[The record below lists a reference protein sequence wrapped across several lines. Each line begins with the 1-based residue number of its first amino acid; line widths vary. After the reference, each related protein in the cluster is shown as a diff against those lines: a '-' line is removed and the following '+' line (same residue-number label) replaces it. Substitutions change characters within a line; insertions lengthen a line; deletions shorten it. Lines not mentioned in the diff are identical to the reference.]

1 MKSTLRLVLVSAALV
16 GLSTRTAARVDVAD
30 TRMLSQPATSG
41 THVAFI
47 YAGDLWTARLDG
59 GDVRRLTTDD
69 GQESSPAFSPDGARI
84 AFSAQYEGNT
94 DVYVVP
100 TQGGVP
106 VRLTWHPGADL
117 VQGFTADGKGVLF
130 TSARA
135 VFTNRFTQLFTV
147 PVSGGVEEPLPI
159 PNAARAA
166 YSPDGR
172 RIAYNPLGPAFLQW
186 KQYRGG
192 RTSRIWLYET
202 RDHAV
207 ESIPQPPERAND
219 TDPMWI
225 GETVYFRSDRN
236 GEFNLFGYD
245 TKSKAIRQLTKHAD
259 FPVLSASAGGGRIV
273 YEQAGRL
280 HVLDSGAAASH
291 PLTIGIPADL
301 RETRPRFVKGTRY
314 IRNAALSPSGA
325 RAAFEFRGEI
335 VTVPGEKG
343 DTRNLTGTPGAH
355 ERSPAW
361 SADGKQI
368 AYFSDASGEYA
379 LHVASQDGKGEP
391 RAFKIEGAGF
401 YRAPIWSPDSQKI
414 AYIDNSQS
422 VYWIDLKTGVSK
434 KVATQHTY
442 SPIDDMQHA
451 WSPDSK
457 WIAYTVDTQP
467 LSRAIHA
474 YSIDQNRSFPI
485 TDGLS
490 EVSEPVFD
498 RSGKYLYF
506 FGSTDAGPV
515 RDWFAQSGA
524 DMRATRSIYLVVLR
538 NDLPS
543 PLARES
549 DEEKGPKNE
558 KDAESDSGSGTPSS
572 DASGK
577 ADAKDQPSKPET
589 PAPKPE
595 TFRLDFGDIQ
605 YRILDLPVPA
615 ADLSNL
621 QTGTAGLVY
630 YLKTADEKASLQRYD
645 LNTRK
650 NETVLAE
657 ATDYVV
663 SGDGKKMLYRAGS
676 NWSIVATAKKVEP
689 SEGRIAADAIEVKID
704 PRAEWTQIFNEAWR
718 INRDYFYAPNMHGVD
733 WKAARD
739 KYAAFLPHVGTRA
752 DLNRLLQWMSS
763 ELSVGHHNV
772 GGGDTLTE
780 PKTVPGGLLGADYVV
795 ENGRYRFKKVYGGL
809 NWNPQ
814 LRAPLTEPGV
824 NVKAGEYLLAVG
836 GKDLRPPAS
845 VYSLFENTSGK
856 IIEISVGPNAD
867 GTKSR
872 IVQVVPVAS
881 EAALRNRDWVEGNLR
896 KVDAATGGRVAYV
909 YVPNTAGAGHSYF
922 KRYFFPQAHKDAVIV
937 DERFNGGGS
946 VADYYI
952 DILRRPFVSYW
963 AMRYG
968 ADLKTPTA
976 SIQGPK
982 AMIID
987 ETAGSGGDLLPWMFR
1002 KFQMGPLIGRRTWG
1016 GLVGILGFP
1025 VLLDGGSIT
1034 APNLAIWTPEDG
1046 WVVENEGVA
1055 PDIEV
1060 EQTPADIIA
1069 GRDPQLEKA
1078 IAVVMAE
1085 LKKNPPARPKRPP
1098 YPIRGKTQRGTVITT
1113 PDGGK

>member
-1 MKSTLRLVLVSAALV
+1 MKRLFSLVIASAALL
-16 GLSTRTAARVDVAD
+16 GTSGGADARVDV
-30 TRMLSQPATSG
+30 TNTLLLSQPATSG
-41 THVAFI
+41 QHVAFI
-47 YAGDLWTARLDG
+47 YAGDLWSARLDG
-59 GDVRRLTTDD
+59 SDVRRLTTDD

-100 TQGGVP
+100 AQGGVP
-106 VRLTWHPGADL
+106 ERLTWHPGADL
-117 VQGFTADGKGVLF
+117 VQGFTADGKSVLF

-135 VFTNRFTQLFTV
+135 VFTTRFTQLFTV
-147 PVSGGVEEPLPI
+147 PVDGGVEEALPI
-159 PNAARAA
+159 PNAARAS

-186 KQYRGG
+186 KHYRGG

-202 RDHAV
+202 RSHAV
-207 ESIPQPPERAND
+207 EHVPQPRDRAND
-219 TDPMWI
+219 VDPMWV
-225 GETVYFRSDRN
+225 GDTVYFRSDRN
-236 GEFNLFGYD
+236 GEFNLFSYD
-245 TKSKAIRQLTKHAD
+245 TKSKAIRQLTRHDD
-259 FPVLSASAGGGRIV
+259 FPVLSASAGAGRIV

-280 HVLDSGAAASH
+280 HVLDPGAATTRA
-291 PLTIGIPADL
+291 LTIGVPADL

-325 RAAFEFRGEI
+325 RAVFEFRGEI

-361 SADGKQI
+361 SPDGKQI

-391 RAFKIEGAGF
+391 RILKVAGAGF

-422 VYWIDLKTGVSK
+422 FYWVDLKSGASK
-434 KVATQHTY
+434 KVAAQQNY
-442 SPIDDMQHA
+442 SPLDDLDHA

-457 WIAYTVDTQP
+457 WIAHTVDSQP

-474 YSIDQNRSFPI
+474 YSIEQDKSFPI

-506 FGSTDAGPV
+506 FGSTDSGPV
-515 RDWFAQSGA
+515 RDWFAQSNA
-524 DMRATRSIYLVVLR
+524 DMRATRAIYLVVLK
-538 NDLPS
+538 NDAPS
-543 PLARES
+543 PLAKES
-549 DEEKGPKNE
+549 DEEKGAKPE
-558 KDAESDSGSGTPSS
+558 KDAEGEPGSAPRGAAAAEKPDVQKPAVIP
-572 DASGK
+572 DAP
-577 ADAKDQPSKPET
+577 PSKTEP
-589 PAPKPE
+589 
-595 TFRLDFGDIQ
+595 FRIDFADIQ

-615 ADLSNL
+615 ANLSNL
-621 QTGTAGLVY
+621 QVGTAGLVY
-630 YLKTADEKASLQRYD
+630 YLKTADEKTSLQRYD

-657 ATDYVV
+657 AADYVV
-663 SGDGKKMLYRAGS
+663 SADGKKMLYRAGT
-676 NWSIVATAKKVEP
+676 NWSIVATTKKVEAG
-689 SEGRIAADAIEVKID
+689 EGRIAADAIEVKID

-733 WKAARD
+733 WKGARD
-739 KYAAFLPHVGTRA
+739 KYAALLPHVATRT
-752 DLNRLLQWMSS
+752 DLNRLMQWMSS

-772 GGGDTLTE
+772 GGGDSLTE
-780 PKTVPGGLLGADYVV
+780 PKTIPGGLLGADFVV

-809 NWNPQ
+809 NFNPQ

-836 GKDLRPPAS
+836 GKDLRPPTS
-845 VYSLFENTSGK
+845 VYSPFENTSGK
-856 IIEISVGPNAD
+856 IVEITVGPNPD
-867 GTKSR
+867 GSKSR
-872 IVQVVPVAS
+872 LVQVVPVAN
-881 EAALRNRDWVEGNLR
+881 ETALRNRDWVEGNLR

-922 KRYFFPQAHKDAVIV
+922 KRYFYPQAHKDAVIV

-952 DILRRPFVSYW
+952 DILRRPFISYW

-968 ADLKTPTA
+968 EDLKTPTA

-1002 KFQMGPLIGRRTWG
+1002 KFAMGPLIGRRTWG
-1016 GLVGILGFP
+1016 GLVGTLGFP
-1025 VLLDGGSIT
+1025 VLMDGGGIT

-1060 EQTPADIIA
+1060 EQTPADVIA

-1078 IAVVMAE
+1078 IEVVMAE
-1085 LKKNPPARPKRPP
+1085 LKKNPPATPKRPA
-1098 YPIRGKTQRGTVITT
+1098 YPIRGKTQRGTVMTA
-1113 PDGGK
+1113 PDQRK